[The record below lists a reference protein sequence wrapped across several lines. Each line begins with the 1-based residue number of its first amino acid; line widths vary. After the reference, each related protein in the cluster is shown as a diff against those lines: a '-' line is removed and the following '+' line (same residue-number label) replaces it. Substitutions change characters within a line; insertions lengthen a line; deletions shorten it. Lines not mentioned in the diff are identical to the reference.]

1 MKESDVLRCETY
13 GNHREFSVSST
24 CLMLTLLLPF
34 AFSISCRFYLHRPKA
49 GLACLVALLTLMR
62 RPCTL
67 LLRPSVRCLP
77 SVLGSVPRHSNTE
90 THTAVTATATAVTVA
105 VTAVTAAAVTSPLLL
120 PQQLPLLLW
129 PPTRPTTMLMVNLQQ
144 VLLHVPMRGFAL
156 TVMLALLLFRRR
168 HSVVTTAPYC

>member
-90 THTAVTATATAVTVA
+90 THTAVTA
-105 VTAVTAAAVTSPLLL
+105 VTATSPLLL

-129 PPTRPTTMLMVNLQQ
+129 PPTRPTTTMLMVNLQQ
-144 VLLHVPMRGFAL
+144 VLHVPMRGFAL
-156 TVMLALLLFRRR
+156 TVMLALLRFRRR

>member
-90 THTAVTATATAVTVA
+90 T
-105 VTAVTAAAVTSPLLL
+105 VTAVTAVAATSPLLL

-129 PPTRPTTMLMVNLQQ
+129 PPTRPTTTMLMVNLQQ

-156 TVMLALLLFRRR
+156 TVMLALLRFRRR

>member
-90 THTAVTATATAVTVA
+90 THTAVTAA
-105 VTAVTAAAVTSPLLL
+105 TSPLLL

-129 PPTRPTTMLMVNLQQ
+129 PPTRPTTTMLMVNLQQ

-156 TVMLALLLFRRR
+156 TVMLALLRFRRR

>member
-90 THTAVTATATAVTVA
+90 THTAVTATT
-105 VTAVTAAAVTSPLLL
+105 TAVTAAATSPLLL

-129 PPTRPTTMLMVNLQQ
+129 PPTRPTTTMLMVNLQQ
-144 VLLHVPMRGFAL
+144 VLHVPMRGFAL

>member
-90 THTAVTATATAVTVA
+90 THTAVTA
-105 VTAVTAAAVTSPLLL
+105 AATSPLLL

-129 PPTRPTTMLMVNLQQ
+129 PPTRPTTTMLMVNLQQ
-144 VLLHVPMRGFAL
+144 VLHVPMRGFAL

>member
-1 MKESDVLRCETY
+1 VKESDVLRCETY

-90 THTAVTATATAVTVA
+90 THTAVTA
-105 VTAVTAAAVTSPLLL
+105 AATSPLLL

-144 VLLHVPMRGFAL
+144 VLHVPMRGFAL

>member
-90 THTAVTATATAVTVA
+90 TVTVA
-105 VTAVTAAAVTSPLLL
+105 VTAVTAAAATSPLLL

-129 PPTRPTTMLMVNLQQ
+129 PPTRPTTTLMVNLQQ
-144 VLLHVPMRGFAL
+144 VLHVPMRGFAL
-156 TVMLALLLFRRR
+156 TVMLALLRFRRR

>member
-90 THTAVTATATAVTVA
+90 THTAVTA
-105 VTAVTAAAVTSPLLL
+105 AATSPLLL

-144 VLLHVPMRGFAL
+144 VLHVPMRGFAL

>member
-1 MKESDVLRCETY
+1 VKESDVLRCETY

-129 PPTRPTTMLMVNLQQ
+129 PPTGPTTTLMVNLQQ

>member
-90 THTAVTATATAVTVA
+90 THTAVTA
-105 VTAVTAAAVTSPLLL
+105 AATSPLLL

-129 PPTRPTTMLMVNLQQ
+129 PPTRPTTTTLMVNLQQ

-156 TVMLALLLFRRR
+156 TVMLALLRFRRR